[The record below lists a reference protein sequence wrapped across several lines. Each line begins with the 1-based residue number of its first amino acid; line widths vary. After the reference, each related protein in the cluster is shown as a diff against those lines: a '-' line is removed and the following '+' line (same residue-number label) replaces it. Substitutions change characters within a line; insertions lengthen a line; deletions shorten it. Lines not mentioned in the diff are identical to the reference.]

1 MLMDAA
7 SWDQVSALFDQ
18 LATLTPAQRQQQLAR
33 LQLDEATS
41 TWLQQ
46 LLTAHDSTDT
56 HLLDQT
62 LNRMAADMI
71 GSEQDGGG
79 EIPAELSGQMLGN
92 WRVSE
97 PIARGAMAA
106 VFHGQRADGA
116 YEQHVAIKLLQPG
129 PYRQGESEQLREELR
144 LLARLE
150 HPGIARLIDGGISDQ
165 GWPYLV
171 MEHVDG
177 MHIDQWCDQQ
187 QLDWRQRVQLMLKVC
202 AALRYAHSKLVVHA
216 DIKPSNVLVNQ
227 DGEPK
232 LVDFG
237 IASLLRDEQDT
248 TTHSSGLI
256 LRCSPAY
263 AAPEQLRGEPVST
276 LNDVFGLGALLYEL
290 LTGCRIRDGKT
301 ITALL
306 LGQDR
311 LDSIV
316 TPSRRQPSPVSGREL
331 RGDLDAICMCAL
343 ASDPQ
348 QRYRTVDSMRQD
360 LHNHLRHYPV
370 SVRTPA
376 KSYLL
381 SRWLYRHRLGATAAT
396 AIMITLL
403 AGLTVSIRQTELAKA
418 NARRAQAVQT
428 FLMDIFNAADPV
440 ANQQNPVLVNDLLRQ
455 QQEKL
460 RLDTSTEPLLQQE
473 LRRTL
478 ASLQSNLG
486 NHADALKIDENLL
499 AELPDDASREQQ
511 ADLHTRIAVHYERLG
526 QLQTALQHADSAT
539 DLAPLAD
546 EVSAISLQA
555 LRTQASIHSE
565 LRDNETAISK
575 LEQALQYREAILALD
590 DGKPLLGSLLA
601 DLSEKYGMLGDTS
614 KALAMLT
621 EAKQWYDRVYPEIH
635 PEQAQADAREA
646 GIHRAA
652 GEFRQAAAAS
662 LRAAQKS
669 KQLFG
674 DLHSQSLRNETS
686 LAVDLA
692 YLKCFHQAIGIY
704 QQTVTRYRQLF
715 GENNLLYAN
724 ALLNLASMRRKL
736 DDHSTAL
743 EEINTTL
750 SIYARHGEQA
760 TDMQAYA
767 LSIKAQLLFA
777 LDDVEQAM
785 KINTQA
791 MDTMRE
797 SLGDRHPEFLRVQ
810 TSQGD
815 LAARLKQWELA
826 ESHLLPAYQG
836 LLEVL
841 GAQSTFTRDTA
852 KKLARVYQAT
862 NNETG
867 LQDLSSTTG
876 LTQEDLT
883 AVLISTEIS
892 QASSACALP
901 ESFDL
906 SGFDLAS
913 R

>member
-1 MLMDAA
+1 
-7 SWDQVSALFDQ
+7 
-18 LATLTPAQRQQQLAR
+18 
-33 LQLDEATS
+33 
-41 TWLQQ
+41 
-46 LLTAHDSTDT
+46 
-56 HLLDQT
+56 
-62 LNRMAADMI
+62 
-71 GSEQDGGG
+71 
-79 EIPAELSGQMLGN
+79 
-92 WRVSE
+92 
-97 PIARGAMAA
+97 
-106 VFHGQRADGA
+106 
-116 YEQHVAIKLLQPG
+116 
-129 PYRQGESEQLREELR
+129 
-144 LLARLE
+144 
-150 HPGIARLIDGGISDQ
+150 
-165 GWPYLV
+165 
-171 MEHVDG
+171 
-177 MHIDQWCDQQ
+177 
-187 QLDWRQRVQLMLKVC
+187 
-202 AALRYAHSKLVVHA
+202 
-216 DIKPSNVLVNQ
+216 
-227 DGEPK
+227 
-232 LVDFG
+232 
-237 IASLLRDEQDT
+237 
-248 TTHSSGLI
+248 
-256 LRCSPAY
+256 
-263 AAPEQLRGEPVST
+263 
-276 LNDVFGLGALLYEL
+276 
-290 LTGCRIRDGKT
+290 
-301 ITALL
+301 
-306 LGQDR
+306 
-311 LDSIV
+311 
-316 TPSRRQPSPVSGREL
+316 
-331 RGDLDAICMCAL
+331 
-343 ASDPQ
+343 
-348 QRYRTVDSMRQD
+348 MRQD

-370 SVRTPA
+370 SVRVPT

-403 AGLTVSIRQTELAKA
+403 AGLTVSIRQTELANA

-460 RLDTSTEPLLQQE
+460 RLDTTTEPLLQQE

-486 NHADALKIDENLL
+486 NHADALKIDQNLL
-499 AELPDDASREQQ
+499 AELPDDASRAQQ
-511 ADLHTRIAVHYERLG
+511 ADLHTRIATHYELLG
-526 QLQTALQHADSAT
+526 QLQTALQHADTAT

-546 EVSAISLQA
+546 GVSIISLQA
-555 LRTQASIHSE
+555 VRTQASIHSE

-575 LEQALQYREAILALD
+575 LEQALRYREAILALD

-601 DLSEKYGMLGDTS
+601 DLSEKYGMLGDTDT
-614 KALAMLT
+614 ALETLA
-621 EAKQWYDRVYPEIH
+621 EARQWYAQAYPEIH

-652 GEFRQAAAAS
+652 GDFSQAAAAS
-662 LRAAQKS
+662 LRATQKS

-692 YLKCFHQAIGIY
+692 YLKCYHQAIGIY
-704 QQTVTRYRQLF
+704 QQTVARYQQLF

-736 DDHSTAL
+736 NDHATAL

-791 MDTMRE
+791 MHTMRE
-797 SLGDRHPEFLRVQ
+797 SLGDQHPEFLRVQ
-810 TSQGD
+810 TSQGH
-815 LAARLKQWELA
+815 LAARLKKWELA

-841 GAQSTFTRDTA
+841 GAQSAFTRDTA
-852 KKLARVYQAT
+852 MKLAGVYQAT
-862 NNETG
+862 NNETA
-867 LQDLSSTTG
+867 LQVLLSTTG
-876 LTQEDLT
+876 LTNEDLT
-883 AVLISTEIS
+883 AELTSTETS

-901 ESFDL
+901 KAFDL